1 MAVLRRMY
9 GNNVPEPKS
18 IRSTKWYT
26 NPLTLGSFHVIRPG
40 VTSADLESL
49 SRDIGNLYFAG
60 TVRFLHK
67 LKRWI
72 KIIVSINNNIA
83 SAGDGA
89 DANFHGNLHA
99 AYFTA
104 EKKARTVLQKITA
117 KP

>member
-1 MAVLRRMY
+1 M
-9 GNNVPEPKS
+9 
-18 IRSTKWYT
+18 
-26 NPLTLGSFHVIRPG
+26 RPG
-40 VTSADLESL
+40 VTSADLENL

-60 TVRFLHK
+60 TVRLIHK

-72 KIIVSINNNIA
+72 NIVSINKNIA
-83 SAGDGA
+83 SAGDGS

-104 EKKARTVLQKITA
+104 EKKARTVLQQITA